1 MDVSFTPNT
10 AIATPY
16 NKNSWQISRKGLSLS
31 DRGDKRPHNTKGNNM
46 KKIDAS
52 RVLCEIDVIIGN
64 GTGHHKLVKG
74 KAYRLATLKAD
85 MRLTAS

>member
-1 MDVSFTPNT
+1 
-10 AIATPY
+10 
-16 NKNSWQISRKGLSLS
+16 
-31 DRGDKRPHNTKGNNM
+31 M

-85 MRLTAS
+85 MRLTASQIKKFFARC